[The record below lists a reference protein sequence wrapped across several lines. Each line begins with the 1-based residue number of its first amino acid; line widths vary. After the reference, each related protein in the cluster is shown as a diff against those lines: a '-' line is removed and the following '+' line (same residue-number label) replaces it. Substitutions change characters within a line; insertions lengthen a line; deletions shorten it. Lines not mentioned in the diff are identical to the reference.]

1 MKSIRTKITL
11 SLILTVLVGLVASGI
26 ASIIP
31 NYNSTMS
38 TVEQMMRETAVL
50 AAGRV
55 EQELAA
61 YKNVVMDAGHD
72 QQLAD
77 PDVPLEVKQAVID
90 ERAAMH
96 NFQRGNIIG
105 TNGISIFDGKDYS
118 DREYVKQAMQGNIYV
133 SEPLI
138 SKITGQL
145 SIMVAAPLYAEET
158 YGSSIVGVVY
168 FVPKET
174 FLNDIVSAI
183 QIGENSRAYMINKTG
198 DTIADITLDTITV
211 QNIEAEALNDPA
223 LAELSSIHEAMRRGE
238 IGFGE
243 YTSGED
249 KMFAAYAPVGIRTDG
264 ALRSRLRS

>member
-11 SLILTVLVGLVASGI
+11 CLILTVLTVQVASGI

-61 YKNVVMDAGHD
+61 YKNVVMDAGYI
-72 QQLAD
+72 QQLSD
-77 PDVPLEVKQAVID
+77 PDVPVEEKQAIID
-90 ERAAMH
+90 ERATMH

-105 TNGISIFDGKDYS
+105 MDGISILDGKDYS
-118 DREYVKQAMQGNIYV
+118 DREYVKQAMKGNIYV

-145 SIMVAAPLYAEET
+145 SIMVAAPLYSEEN

-168 FVPKET
+168 F
-174 FLNDIVSAI
+174 FNN
-183 QIGENSRAYMINKTG
+183 ENFK
-198 DTIADITLDTITV
+198 
-211 QNIEAEALNDPA
+211 
-223 LAELSSIHEAMRRGE
+223 
-238 IGFGE
+238 
-243 YTSGED
+243 
-249 KMFAAYAPVGIRTDG
+249 
-264 ALRSRLRS
+264 